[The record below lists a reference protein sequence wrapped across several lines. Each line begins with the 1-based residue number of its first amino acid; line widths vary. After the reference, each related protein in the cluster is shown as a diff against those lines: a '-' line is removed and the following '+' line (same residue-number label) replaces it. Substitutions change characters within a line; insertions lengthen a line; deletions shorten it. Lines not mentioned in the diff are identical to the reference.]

1 MMLGVSDACPSCGS
15 QLAPDQRYC
24 LHCGQRRG
32 DPRLPVM
39 DAVQFMEASRRPAQ
53 PQAVAAPAPP
63 PARRR
68 LLSANASMVAAVATL
83 VLAMGV
89 GVLIGQSGGDSSNAA
104 APAPQIIRVG
114 GGGTETASAA
124 TPGGKNAANGGGKQP
139 KSANVNKAKEKAST
153 GKSGASKATEE
164 VYEPAAGVKIAPPEQ
179 KLGGECDPGV
189 AGCGANG
196 KFEGTFFE

>member
-1 MMLGVSDACPSCGS
+1 MGARCGTDDARVSDACTSCGS

-24 LHCGQRRG
+24 LRCGQRRG

-39 DAVQFMEASRRPAQ
+39 DAVNFMEASRRPAAQ
-53 PQAVAAPAPP
+53 PAAAASVPP
-63 PARRR
+63 STRRR

-89 GVLIGQSGGDSSNAA
+89 GVLIGRSGDGTSTASS
-104 APAPQIIRVG
+104 PAPQIIRVG
-114 GGGTETASAA
+114 GGAETASTATTSGKGAA
-124 TPGGKNAANGGGKQP
+124 TAAGKQSKAANVK
-139 KSANVNKAKEKAST
+139 KAKEKAST

-164 VYEPAAGVKIAPPEQ
+164 VFEPAPGVKIAPPTQ
-179 KLGGECDPGV
+179 QLGGECDPSV

-196 KFEGTFFE
+196 KF

>member
-1 MMLGVSDACPSCGS
+1 VSDACPSCGS
-15 QLAPDQRYC
+15 QLAADQRYC

-53 PQAVAAPAPP
+53 PQGAATPVPP
-63 PARRR
+63 SSRRR

-89 GVLIGQSGGDSSNAA
+89 GVLIGQSGGDSSNAS

-114 GGGTETASAA
+114 GGAETASTASA
-124 TPGGKNAANGGGKQP
+124 GGNASASKASSKQ
-139 KSANVNKAKEKAST
+139 KSANVNKAKAKAST
-153 GKSGASKATEE
+153 GASGASKATEE

-179 KLGGECDPGV
+179 KLGGECDPSV
-189 AGCGANG
+189 AGCGSNG

>member
-1 MMLGVSDACPSCGS
+1 MSDACPSCGS

-39 DAVQFMEASRRPAQ
+39 DAVTFMEASRRPAQ
-53 PQAVAAPAPP
+53 PQAAGTPAPP
-63 PARRR
+63 SGRRR
-68 LLSANASMVAAVATL
+68 LISANTSMVAAVATL

-89 GVLIGQSGGDSSNAA
+89 GVLIGRSGDGSSTAA
-104 APAPQIIRVG
+104 TPAPQIIRVG
-114 GGGTETASAA
+114 GGATETASAA
-124 TPGGKNAANGGGKQP
+124 TAGGKSSAAGGKQP
-139 KSANVNKAKEKAST
+139 KAANVKKAKEKAST
-153 GKSGASKATEE
+153 GASGASKATEE

-179 KLGGECDPGV
+179 ELGGECDPSV
-189 AGCGANG
+189 AGCGDSG